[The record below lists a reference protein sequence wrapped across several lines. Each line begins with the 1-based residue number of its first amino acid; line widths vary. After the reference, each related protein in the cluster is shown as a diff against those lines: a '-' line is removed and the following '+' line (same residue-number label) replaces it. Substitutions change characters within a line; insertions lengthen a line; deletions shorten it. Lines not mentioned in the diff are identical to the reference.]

1 MEILCKFCGQWFI
14 PSDDSIDLISEGFIS
29 SDSVNTCDDCW
40 DLIQLSEFDYYEMH
54 SDLDPG
60 L

>member
-1 MEILCKFCGQWFI
+1 MNIRCKCCGEWFI
-14 PSDDSIDLISEGFIS
+14 PSDDSIDLIAERYIS

-40 DLIQLSEFDYYEMH
+40 DLLQLSEFDLSKSY
-54 SDLDPG
+54 SDADPG